1 MSNHILV
8 VVDDDVTRNTLVGYF
23 DKEGYRVSQAS
34 DAAGLR
40 SIFTQHQV
48 DILILDINLSDE
60 DGLLLTRELR
70 GESTAGIILLTGH
83 VDSIDRIIGLEM
95 GADDYI
101 THPIALRELLA
112 RVKNL
117 LWRVSLSGG
126 QELLERAPAQ
136 GMVLFGD
143 WRFDIL
149 RRALFYNEKPV
160 RLTKAEYELLVALT
174 TCPNQVL
181 SREKILNLL
190 SHRVD
195 MPNDRTIDVLIRRL
209 RAKIEFDPKNPQI
222 FVTVHGE
229 GYMFAGD

>member
-40 SIFTQHQV
+40 AIFTQHHV
-48 DILILDINLSDE
+48 DILILDINVSDE
-60 DGLLLTRELR
+60 DGLLLIRELR
-70 GESTAGIILLTGH
+70 GESTAGIILLTGR

-95 GADDYI
+95 GADDCI

-117 LWRVSLSGG
+117 LWRVSLMAGD
-126 QELLERAPAQ
+126 
-136 GMVLFGD
+136 MVSESVLPPGTVSFGD
-143 WRFDIL
+143 WRFDIA
-149 RRALFYNEKPV
+149 RRALFYDDKPV

-174 TCPNQVL
+174 SCPNQVL